1 MPTIQLFKK
10 QGEAF
15 LCKKQF
21 ILVCCGIQSGKTYLG
36 ATWARN
42 KIDKFPNKNGLISA
56 PTYKILNQS
65 TLDKFFSL
73 FPDLRKFYK
82 EQKSIIELPTGGKV
96 FIRSADQPLGIE
108 GMTVHWAW
116 LDEYGQ
122 APKLA
127 WTVVRSRVSTTGGQ
141 VMITTT
147 PYAMNWLY
155 GDVYERWAK
164 KEDPDIAVF
173 TWKSIENP
181 FFPKS
186 YYDKERTRLSKEEF
200 RRRYE
205 GEFSR
210 MEGLV
215 YEDFTTDLII
225 EPRVIEGISTTAG
238 VDFGFTNPTAIEVIR
253 KDKDGKF
260 YVIDEYY
267 EAGKTQ
273 EEINQACLFLKRKH
287 NIKAFY
293 PDTAEPDRILSMR
306 KAGLVCIEEKKDIAA
321 GIDKVRS
328 LFREKRL
335 FVFRTCSNLIDELQ
349 TYHYQEQDEKEIKE
363 EPVKDKDHAC
373 DALRYNIAAE
383 RDIGKAEYLGDI
395 KKRKF
400 RMPAD
405 DFRVDIDK
413 IIKENQEYQNQD
425 SWKY

>member
-1 MPTIQLFKK
+1 M
-10 QGEAF
+10 
-15 LCKKQF
+15 
-21 ILVCCGIQSGKTYLG
+21 
-36 ATWARN
+36 
-42 KIDKFPNKNGLISA
+42 
-56 PTYKILNQS
+56 
-65 TLDKFFSL
+65 
-73 FPDLRKFYK
+73 
-82 EQKSIIELPTGGKV
+82 PTGGKV

-155 GDVYERWAK
+155 GDIYERWSK
-164 KEDPDIAVF
+164 KEDKDIAVF

-225 EPRVIEGISTTAG
+225 EPRIIEGISTTAG

-267 EAGKTQ
+267 EAGK
-273 EEINQACLFLKRKH
+273 H
-287 NIKAFY
+287 
-293 PDTAEPDRILSMR
+293 
-306 KAGLVCIEEKKDIAA
+306 KK
-321 GIDKVRS
+321 K
-328 LFREKRL
+328 
-335 FVFRTCSNLIDELQ
+335 
-349 TYHYQEQDEKEIKE
+349 
-363 EPVKDKDHAC
+363 
-373 DALRYNIAAE
+373 
-383 RDIGKAEYLGDI
+383 
-395 KKRKF
+395 
-400 RMPAD
+400 
-405 DFRVDIDK
+405 
-413 IIKENQEYQNQD
+413 
-425 SWKY
+425 